1 MSGRTAEVVIIGGG
15 LVGAATAYFLAREG
29 IESVVVERDGIGSH
43 ASGFSY
49 AALGTFDEE
58 GMDGA
63 HFDVA
68 SHGMRLHHELAKS
81 LLEETGINVEFRER
95 PQLVLAFDEEEAQA
109 ARNPEGWEKER
120 LSWEVD
126 RQGYS
131 VGWLGPEEAL
141 AIEPRISPAAL
152 GAMYTEGTC
161 DVNAQRLTLA
171 LAEAA
176 ELRGAEI
183 RHGTVTGVTKTGDR
197 VGAVVVDGTEI
208 ACERVVVAMGPWSEA
223 ASHWLGVPI
232 RMQPWKGQILRLRL
246 PGPPIRASVAGG
258 DHFASTKPDGLTWVG
273 PTFEDA
279 GLDEST
285 TTEGP
290 RPDHVLRGQ
299 EHPVAGGRPAR
310 HSYCLHTPAFGRQEA
325 GIGRGAG
332 PGGCICCDG
341 RRPTR
346 VDAGPRDG
354 VAYCRADRPRDDRS
368 LPRRVRPG
376 QVFLS
381 LPMVDISAMIGEEA
395 G

>member
-58 GMDGA
+58 GVDGA

-161 DVNAQRLTLA
+161 DVNAQRLALA

-285 TTEGP
+285 TTKGRDRIMSSAVKNIPSLVEGQLVIHTACI
-290 RPDHVLRGQ
+290 RPLSADRKLVLGAVPGL
-299 EHPVAGGRPAR
+299 EGAYVATGGGRLGLMLGPAMAWLTAELIAR
-310 HSYCLHTPAFGRQEA
+310 GTTAVSLDEFDPGRF
-325 GIGRGAG
+325 
-332 PGGCICCDG
+332 
-341 RRPTR
+341 
-346 VDAGPRDG
+346 
-354 VAYCRADRPRDDRS
+354 S
-368 LPRRVRPG
+368 
-376 QVFLS
+376 
-381 LPMVDISAMIGEEA
+381 
-395 G
+395 